1 MKSKILATTLV
12 GLLFGLVACD
22 KPQEKAAPA
31 ATDNQKTEQVEQVKA
46 DVEHKNTTEAQADSK
61 VETLQQNTQGNTAKS
76 EVAEDVKVIAENAV
90 VEETKEKNVEKMQSA
105 DEQKM
110 NVEATKAQSLDEEA
124 KQVKTPKVIERNE
137 IEKIIAILESQYKSV
152 RCTEGQET
160 GYCLEESQ
168 RLKSEIERLKAQLGK

>member
-22 KPQEKAAPA
+22 KLQEKATPVT
-31 ATDNQKTEQVEQVKA
+31 TDNQQTEQVKVDA
-46 DVEHKNTTEAQADSK
+46 EHKHVIEAQDKSK
-61 VETLQQNTQGNTAKS
+61 VETQQQNMQIDTAKA
-76 EVAEDVKVIAENAV
+76 EVAEEVKVIAENAV

-110 NVEATKAQSLDEEA
+110 NVEATKAQSLDEAA
-124 KQVKTPKVIERNE
+124 KQVKTKKSTEKSE
-137 IEKIIAILESQYKSV
+137 IEKIIAILEAQYQSV
-152 RCTEGQET
+152 RCTEGQES